1 MKEESNEILLEFE
14 GGGSFPVYY
23 ETSYMGNTY
32 IIRYRD
38 GYLTIEQD
46 DNIDIFEQELSSD
59 ADGVWTDEEANVYL
73 MLISKAIITNTLNTL
88 KLPTIEEALLHE
100 FYKRGQWPKYSTLS
114 CKQDHKHDSSC
125 PHKIIPAKELDE
137 ESYNKLNK
145 FYADYRK
152 KTIKCK
158 MPSSQST

>member
-88 KLPTIEEALLHE
+88 KLPTIEACRSACSI
-100 FYKRGQWPKYSTLS
+100 YRTG
-114 CKQDHKHDSSC
+114 SSRT
-125 PHKIIPAKELDE
+125 
-137 ESYNKLNK
+137 S
-145 FYADYRK
+145 
-152 KTIKCK
+152 
-158 MPSSQST
+158 